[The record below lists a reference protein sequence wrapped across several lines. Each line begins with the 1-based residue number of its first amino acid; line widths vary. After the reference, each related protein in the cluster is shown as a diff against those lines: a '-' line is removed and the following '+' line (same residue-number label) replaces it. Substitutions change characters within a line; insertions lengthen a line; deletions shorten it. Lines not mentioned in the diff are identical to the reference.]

1 MAPEVLSGTLDV
13 RFFSNFQ
20 KADVY
25 SFGLIIWECV
35 RRLQFGGVADE
46 YRQPYFEFVD
56 NNPGMEE
63 MERVVVFEKMRPGFS
78 DGQRECLGELCD
90 LAEEC
95 WLKEGDDRPTM
106 LRVKKTLEKV

>member
-1 MAPEVLSGTLDV
+1 
-13 RFFSNFQ
+13 
-20 KADVY
+20 
-25 SFGLIIWECV
+25 
-35 RRLQFGGVADE
+35 
-46 YRQPYFEFVD
+46 
-56 NNPGMEE
+56 MEE
-63 MERVVVFEKMRPGFS
+63 MERVVVFEKLRPGFS